1 MGTSGALQKLYP
13 PKRRLESKHP
23 QLH

>member
-1 MGTSGALQKLYP
+1 MGTSVALQKLYP
-13 PKRRLESKHP
+13 PKRRLESKNP